1 MIIIII
7 IIIIIITI
15 IIIIIKVIIIIII
28 IISLRLLKYQVGVRR
43 GIVCLMG
50 RENSS
55 ALGGSLSRDG
65 ISIKTLVGRNHKT
78 HPQIE

>member
-7 IIIIIITI
+7 IIIII
-15 IIIIIKVIIIIII
+15 
-28 IISLRLLKYQVGVRR
+28 SPRLLKYQVGVRR
-43 GIVCLMG
+43 GIVCLMS

-65 ISIKTLVGRNHKT
+65 VSIKKLLGGNHNT
-78 HPQIE
+78 PQM